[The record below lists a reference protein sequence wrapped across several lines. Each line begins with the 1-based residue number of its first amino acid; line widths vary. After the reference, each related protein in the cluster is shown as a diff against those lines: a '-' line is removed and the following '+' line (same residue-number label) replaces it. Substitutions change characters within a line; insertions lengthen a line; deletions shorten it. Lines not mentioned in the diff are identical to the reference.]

1 MTLNTILTLFVPFS
15 ILLLISK
22 LAKGSVIRERKIE
35 PDNAVQE
42 ADTVT
47 NLSNEGMTE
56 YTRAMSY
63 DLGFNRV
70 GVKFSRQQEL
80 KRKGLPADE
89 EIYLEKCKML
99 DEKFSEAMKNLIP
112 LRLLKSEQTLKNKT
126 IRVFI
131 DTMNDTKVLARDD
144 SAMIELDL
152 NTVYNKIAGEFVL
165 INLYKEGEDLKI
177 NYVLADSSK
186 NSSKKTI

>member
-1 MTLNTILTLFVPFS
+1 MTTNTILTLFVTFS

-22 LAKGSVIRERKIE
+22 LAKGSVIKEKEIE

-42 ADTVT
+42 ADTVA

-80 KRKGLPADE
+80 KRKGLTADE

-99 DEKFSEAMKNLIP
+99 DKKFSEAVNYLP
-112 LRLLKSEQTLKNKT
+112 LRE
-126 IRVFI
+126 
-131 DTMNDTKVLARDD
+131 
-144 SAMIELDL
+144 
-152 NTVYNKIAGEFVL
+152 
-165 INLYKEGEDLKI
+165 
-177 NYVLADSSK
+177 
-186 NSSKKTI
+186 